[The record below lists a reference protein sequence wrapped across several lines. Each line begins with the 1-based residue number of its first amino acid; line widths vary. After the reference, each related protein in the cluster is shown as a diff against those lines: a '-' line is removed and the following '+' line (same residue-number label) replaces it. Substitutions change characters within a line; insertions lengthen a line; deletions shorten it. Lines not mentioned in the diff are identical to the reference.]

1 MIASVH
7 ELQRLPQRLSAS
19 SRRML
24 RGRFDIWFP
33 LAVFFLTRAIN
44 AVMIS
49 LASRRQIA
57 IPSTGLGGKLAIAS
71 PASPDYWVVAAN
83 WDGRWYG
90 AIATYGYPDHLPMDA
105 GGHVL
110 QNAYAFP
117 PLYPILAR
125 LVMTVTGLDF
135 TIAGP
140 IVSLACAAGAMLL
153 VYRLVADTAGRRAGA
168 LTVVLLCTFISA
180 PVFQISYSE
189 GLTILLVAGALW
201 LLSRRRYAAV
211 AAVLVLLSLTRPVA
225 PAVALVVLAH
235 GWARYRNRSAG
246 EGFPL
251 HDRLWVLGVSGL
263 GVLVAGVWPFIAGLM
278 TGRPNAYL
286 ESMAAWTPDG
296 SVRAL
301 TAWPALLWDQAGVV
315 GLLPLLMMMVA
326 CYWLVRRPGARAWST
341 EVRSWAWSYPLFL
354 LLATGPGVSSIRHA
368 ALAFPLLWPFVER
381 PTAQAERRTQLGFV
395 AVLAVVGLIT
405 QWFWISNY
413 LVVTSSVDSTFP

>member
-1 MIASVH
+1 VTASVDQ
-7 ELQRLPQRLSAS
+7 LQSLTQRLSAS
-19 SRRML
+19 SRLVL
-24 RGRFDIWFP
+24 RERFDIWFP

-49 LASRRQIA
+49 VASRRQIA
-57 IPSTGLGGKLAIAS
+57 IPSTGLGGRLAIAS
-71 PASPDYWVVAAN
+71 PAAPDYWVVAAN

-117 PLYPILAR
+117 PLYPMLAR
-125 LVMTVTGLDF
+125 LVMMVTGLDF
-135 TIAGP
+135 IVAAP
-140 IVSLACAAGAMLL
+140 IVSLACAAGALWV

-168 LTVVLLCTFISA
+168 LTVVLLCTFMSA

-201 LLSRRRYAAV
+201 LLTRRHYAAV
-211 AAVLVLLSLTRPVA
+211 AAVLVLLSLTRMVA

-235 GWARYRNRSAG
+235 GWARYRNRSEDG
-246 EGFPL
+246 GFPL
-251 HDRLWVLGVSGL
+251 RDRLWVIGVSGF
-263 GVLVAGVWPFIAGLM
+263 GVLVAGAWPLIAGLI

-296 SVRAL
+296 SQRV
-301 TAWPALLWDQAGVV
+301 AWPAIFWHQTGVM
-315 GLLPLLMMMVA
+315 GLLMIVMA
-326 CYWLVRRPGARAWST
+326 CFWLVRRAGARMWSI
-341 EVRSWAWSYPLFL
+341 EIRRWAWAYPLFVL
-354 LLATGPGVSSIRHA
+354 VATGLGASSMRHA
-368 ALAFPLLWPFVER
+368 VLAFPLIWPFVER
-381 PTAQAERRTQLGFV
+381 PTTQTERRMQLGF
-395 AVLAVVGLIT
+395 AAILAVVGLVA

-413 LVVTSSVDSTFP
+413 LVITAYIDGTVP